1 MKRNTIF
8 LLNMRLEDKKYCF
21 SNETNNLI
29 IAIIIITI
37 IYNFK
42 NALTA

>member
-1 MKRNTIF
+1 MKRDTIF
-8 LLNMRLEDKKYCF
+8 LLNMRLGDKKYCF
-21 SNETNNLI
+21 SDETYNLI

-42 NALTA
+42 NAHTA